1 MSILKELV
9 NALIETA
16 YDRQDDVKQAICS
29 ALLDIGRTKP
39 DVTII
44 QMIEYLQNHPKLNK
58 QHRILLLNTMNK
70 IIELHLDNLS
80 NEMYMSIIQ
89 LSVNEMAMTLEI
101 VPDWQTAAST
111 VLVTSG
117 LRYPEEVALKLL
129 DKMPTAGIPHFFTIQ
144 TLGQLASA
152 NSKIVPLVKRE
163 AVLGRMLPMMG
174 AVKQDNMK
182 WVFATCVGRVCEA
195 VLNYTGDRGEAAKHG
210 ISRSDFSGEVYS
222 AYDILFNVWIN
233 SKESKLRLAIMDA
246 LGHMAALLAT
256 ETLQEQSARLFNGIL
271 GLYRKNQEHYYI
283 TQCLGYVLG
292 AAQDK
297 DIPLD
302 AYLDVLLNTLYL
314 HACQSVDPANHMALK
329 NRNEAW
335 RTCEIISRKYSDRI
349 IAFLLSKIEQPGEKT
364 RLGAMDILRHLINAA
379 DEVLEDK
386 KPMIL
391 NGLKIICQDP
401 SLKVRRALIMVIKS
415 MAHKDYLSL
424 EGGQTMVQFL
434 VQQASLPHDA
444 KEKKESAAKTAD
456 ADNPTCSEL
465 RHIAENMLHLMTTT
479 LPQMTP
485 VFWPFLL
492 EFLVPV
498 QYTEAIGTVCQSLVY
513 IASAKRE
520 NAEEDYT
527 LDYET
532 MVNIPK
538 PHSMLSRLLVLAGV
552 PIKSGDASKEPR
564 GVHVLKLMRALSPN
578 IHEDLVSLWDAVIPK
593 LTTQLTEFYEQGTF
607 SQRGWEDLIMK
618 LLSKSLDELDDEE
631 WLLVLGKE
639 LSDQCLSLYGEL
651 SEEKAVLYKCQGVV
665 LRKTTNKAFLQEQLT
680 AMFNT
685 VRHVRQVEREG
696 LACGYGIS
704 AAAHLDTV
712 LEKLEQISS
721 QDMVRKS
728 TGLFGLSKDKS
739 EADVERIKSTV
750 MLCYG
755 YSSLYAPPSLIPS
768 RIEVTIIRSINPH
781 FNNIKD
787 PAVKQSLI
795 RTIELIGRALH
806 PSHLGDNTFE
816 FTHRSELTRHLLTY
830 VRQESKAI
838 ILTDTRSLCI
848 QALTTLVKLDPP
860 LPAQEQTDI
869 VATVFEYV
877 IALPD
882 THQMT
887 PSKKDTVSSVSVE
900 QLLTEV
906 ISDVN
911 SLLKELLKKKQ
922 NTNNLIELFRSFL
935 LYFYQPHPLKTRA
948 ATLWKGVLTEYLDNL
963 SHSKEPVQSGGT
975 SPSPDES
982 PFSCLPELLGY
993 LVPRATD
1000 PQLSVRSDCLRCI
1013 QLLLLINN
1021 KYMGVNPDLK
1031 DQFLEALSILIGRAE
1046 NEEGLFNLA
1055 SDLGKVLARKLPQS
1069 MVLSFIGVN
1078 IEGLLDS
1085 EIGSAS
1091 GAVVVLN
1098 QTLKIRGQSLLE
1110 PLSQI
1115 VDSLLV
1121 QLGRLPPGQNRTGT
1135 LRCIRTFTTYHL
1147 QPVVTYLLEKS
1158 TELSTELID
1167 TWQCLARET
1176 NLAKPMLDVLMDT
1189 LDRSLPYQEK
1199 NDGGVIRVL
1208 PTPKPR
1214 SVVCVF
1220 SHMFCLDEMEGLVLE
1235 NYPRLFSQLITRIGA
1250 CAIMEAHGGDKS
1262 KGKEV
1267 PTPIRECLATFRS
1280 LLTAASQDNIINL
1293 MDNQFY
1299 WDLLEGGFT
1308 YPEGITELARVFSQH
1323 ASGYVPKTVHVL
1335 NSALSSI
1342 YDPFRIVSTAFFAEL
1357 INQQATGVVEQA
1369 GGEGREI
1376 KKDLVE
1382 QLINSL
1388 LGRLVDSHYT
1398 VRMLCIRG
1406 LGNIASHNQ
1415 RLVQTFSTTVLSAMM
1430 SGMDDKEDPDD
1441 YITMEAMSGLSKII
1455 TKIDE
1460 GHVRPILVNIIL
1472 RIRPCF
1478 EKHLSGV
1485 RMAAFTLFGDLSQFG
1500 DGPSKDPYLE
1510 QIFSNLVT
1518 ILVHMN
1524 EDEKNVVYAC
1534 KQTLCKIGP
1543 LIGNE
1548 EVNQIFQK
1556 HLDPSKHIIYGE
1568 FLDGLTRKM
1577 VTAFP
1582 NKLNFFTLSAT
1593 LFFKS
1598 FYPDIRA
1605 NAALFVGFMLFHIPP
1620 DLQEGISSEQVSEAL
1635 IGLLHDAT
1643 PEVRISCANAI
1654 SLLAN
1659 Y

>member
-16 YDRQDDVKQAICS
+16 YDRQEEAKVAICS

-39 DVTII
+39 DTTII
-44 QMIEYLQNHPKLNK
+44 QTIGYLQDHPKLNK
-58 QHRILLLNTMNK
+58 IHRILLLNTMNK
-70 IIELHLDNLS
+70 VIELHLDNLS
-80 NEMYMSIIQ
+80 KELYLSIIQ
-89 LSVNEMAMTLEI
+89 LGINEMSMTLEI

-111 VLVTSG
+111 ILVTSG

-144 TLGQLASA
+144 ALGQLASA

-182 WVFATCVGRVCEA
+182 WAFASCVGRVCEA
-195 VLNYTGDRGEAAKHG
+195 VLNYTGDKGEAAKHG

-256 ETLQEQSARLFNGIL
+256 ETLIEQSARLFNGIL

-283 TQCLGYVLG
+283 TQCLGYVIS

-302 AYLDVLLNTLYL
+302 IHLEVLLNTLYL
-314 HACQSVDPANHMALK
+314 HACQPIDAVNPMSLK

-335 RTCEIISRKYSDRI
+335 RTCEIISRKNSDRMI
-349 IAFLLSKIEQPGEKT
+349 GFLLSKLEPTGEKT
-364 RLGAMDILRHLINAA
+364 RLGAMDILSHLINSA

-401 SLKVRRALIMVIKS
+401 NLRVRRALVMVIKA
-415 MAHKDYLSL
+415 MAHKDYLGL
-424 EGGQTMVQFL
+424 EGGHTMVQFL
-434 VQQASLPHDA
+434 VQQASLPPDP
-444 KEKKESAAKTAD
+444 KEKKDSTAKSDTD
-456 ADNPTCSEL
+456 TPTNSEL
-465 RHIAENMLHLMTTT
+465 RKISENMLYLMTTT
-479 LPQMTP
+479 LPQMTT

-498 QYTEAIGTVCQSLVY
+498 QFTESIGAVCQTLVY
-513 IASAKRE
+513 MASSKRE
-520 NAEEDYT
+520 NKEEDFD

-538 PHSMLSRLLVLAGV
+538 PHSMFVRLLVLAGV
-552 PIKSGDASKEPR
+552 PIKPIDGPNELR
-564 GVHVLKLMRALSPN
+564 GVHVLKLMKALSPN

-593 LTTQLTEFYEQGTF
+593 LITQLTEFYSQGTF
-607 SQRGWEDLIMK
+607 SQKTWEDLIMK
-618 LLSKSLDELDDEE
+618 LLSKTLDELDDED
-631 WLLVLGKE
+631 WLLLLGKE
-639 LSDQCLSLYGEL
+639 LSEQCISLYAEY
-651 SEEKAVLYKCQGVV
+651 SDEKAILYKCQGVV
-665 LRKTTNKAFLQEQLT
+665 LRKTTNKVFLQEQLT

-685 VRHVRQVEREG
+685 VRHIKQVEREG

-704 AAAHLDTV
+704 AASHLDTI

-728 TGLFGLSKDKS
+728 TGLFGLTKDKS

-755 YSSLYAPPSLIPS
+755 FSSLYAPPALIPS
-768 RIEVTIIRSINPH
+768 RIEVTIIRNINPH

-787 PAVKQSLI
+787 PAVKHSLI
-795 RTIELIGRALH
+795 KTIELIGRALH
-806 PSHLGDNTFE
+806 PSHLGENTCD
-816 FTHRSELTRHLLTY
+816 FTHRMDLIKHLQTY
-830 VRQESKAI
+830 IKQESKSI

-860 LPAQEQTDI
+860 LQAQEQTDI
-869 VATVFEYV
+869 TNTVFEYV

-882 THQMT
+882 TQMMI
-887 PSKKDTVSSVSVE
+887 PSKKDVFTGSID
-900 QLLTEV
+900 QLFN
-906 ISDVN
+906 DVMTDIN
-911 SLLKELLKKKQ
+911 SFLKELLKKKP
-922 NTNNLIELFRSFL
+922 NTDNLIEMFRSFL
-935 LYFYQPHPLKTRA
+935 PYLSQPHPLKMRA
-948 ATLWKGVLTEYLDNL
+948 ASLWKCVLLEYLDNL
-963 SHSKEPVQSGGT
+963 TQSREGRQGGQS
-975 SPSPDES
+975 SPSTDQS

-993 LVPRATD
+993 LVPKATD
-1000 PQLSVRSDCLRCI
+1000 PLLCVRSDCLRSI

-1021 KYMGVNPDLK
+1021 RYMGINPDLK
-1031 DQFLEALSILIGRAE
+1031 DQYIEALSILMGRAD
-1046 NEEGLFNLA
+1046 NEDGLFNLA
-1055 SDLGKVLARKLPQS
+1055 SDLGKVLARKLPDS
-1069 MVLSFIGVN
+1069 MVLSFIGVT
-1078 IEGLLDS
+1078 IEGLMDAEAS
-1085 EIGSAS
+1085 SAS

-1098 QTLKIRGQSLLE
+1098 QTLKVKGQSLLA

-1115 VDSLLV
+1115 LDSLLD
-1121 QLGRLPPGQNRTGT
+1121 QLSKLPPGQNRTGT
-1135 LRCIRTFTTYHL
+1135 LRCIRTYTTYHL
-1147 QPVVTYLLEKS
+1147 QPIVAHLLDRSNQLTQEM
-1158 TELSTELID
+1158 ID
-1167 TWQCLARET
+1167 SWQCLAREPS
-1176 NLAKPMLDVLMDT
+1176 LAKPLLDVLMDT

-1199 NDGGVIRVL
+1199 NEGGVVRVL
-1208 PTPKPR
+1208 STPKPR
-1214 SVVCVF
+1214 AVVCVF
-1220 SHMFCLDEMEGLVLE
+1220 AQLFPLDEMEGLILE
-1235 NYPRLFSQLITRIGA
+1235 HYPRLFSQMITRIGV
-1250 CAIMEAHGGDKS
+1250 CAMIEGQSSEKV
-1262 KGKEV
+1262 KGKD
-1267 PTPIRECLATFRS
+1267 TDSPIQETLNTFRI
-1280 LLTAASQDNIINL
+1280 LLTAASQDTIISL
-1293 MDNQFY
+1293 MDSQSY
-1299 WDLLEGGFT
+1299 WSLLEGGFT
-1308 YPEGITELARVFSQH
+1308 YPEGITELARAFSLH
-1323 ASGYVPKTVHVL
+1323 ASGFIPKTVHVL

-1357 INQQATGVVEQA
+1357 INQQAMGIVQQ
-1369 GGEGREI
+1369 GEEEVI

-1415 RLVQTFSTTVLSAMM
+1415 QLVQTFSTTVLSAMM

-1455 TKIDE
+1455 AKIDE

-1478 EKHLSGV
+1478 EKSLPGV
-1485 RMAAFTLFGDLSQFG
+1485 RTAAFTLFGDLSQFG

-1524 EDEKNVVYAC
+1524 ENEQSVVSAC
-1534 KQTLCKIGP
+1534 KQTLCKVGP

-1548 EVNQIFQK
+1548 DVNQMFQK
-1556 HLDPSKHIIYGE
+1556 HLSSNKQIIYGE
-1568 FLDGLTRKM
+1568 FLDGLTKKLAI
-1577 VTAFP
+1577 AFP

-1598 FYPDIRA
+1598 VWPDVRA
-1605 NAALFVGFMLFHIPP
+1605 NAALFVGFMLYHIPR

-1635 IGLLHDAT
+1635 IGLLHDSI
-1643 PEVRISCANAI
+1643 PEVRVGCAYAI

>member
-16 YDRQDDVKQAICS
+16 YDRQEEVKVAICS

-39 DVTII
+39 DTTII
-44 QMIEYLQNHPKLNK
+44 QTIEYLQNHPKLNK

-70 IIELHLDNLS
+70 VIELQLDVLS
-80 NEMYMSIIQ
+80 KELYMSIIQ
-89 LSVNEMAMTLEI
+89 LGVNEMSMTVEV

-182 WVFATCVGRVCEA
+182 WAFASSVGRICEA
-195 VLNYTGDRGEAAKHG
+195 VLNYTGDKGEAARQG
-210 ISRSDFSGEVYS
+210 ISISDFSGEVYS

-256 ETLQEQSARLFNGIL
+256 ETLQDQSARLFNGIL

-283 TQCLGYVLG
+283 TQCLGYVIS

-297 DIPLD
+297 DIPLEVH
-302 AYLDVLLNTLYL
+302 LEVLLNTLYQ
-314 HACQSVDPANHMALK
+314 HACLPVDATNQMALK
-329 NRNEAW
+329 NRNEVW
-335 RTCEIISRKYSDRI
+335 RTCEIISRKNSDKI
-349 IAFLLSKIEQPGEKT
+349 VGFLLSKLEPPGEKT
-364 RLGAMDILRHLINAA
+364 RVGAMDILRHLINAA

-386 KPMIL
+386 KPVIL

-401 SLKVRRALIMVIKS
+401 SLRVRRVLVMVLKA
-415 MAHKDYLSL
+415 MAHKDYLGL

-434 VQQASLPHDA
+434 VQQVSIPPDT
-444 KEKKESAAKTAD
+444 KEKKEATKQD
-456 ADNPTCSEL
+456 PDNPTSSEL
-465 RHIAENMLHLMTTT
+465 KHISENMLFLMTTT
-479 LPQMTP
+479 LPQMST

-492 EFLVPV
+492 EFILPL
-498 QYTEAIGTVCQSLVY
+498 QYTDGIGAVCQSLTY
-513 IASAKRE
+513 IASSKRE
-520 NAEEDYT
+520 NKEEDFD

-538 PHSMLSRLLVLAGV
+538 PVSMFARLLVLAGV
-552 PIKSGDASKEPR
+552 PTKPCEGPSELR
-564 GVHVLKLMRALSPN
+564 GVHVLKLMKALSPN

-593 LTTQLTEFYEQGTF
+593 LITQLTDFHSQGTF
-607 SQRGWEDLIMK
+607 SQRTWEDLIMK
-618 LLSKSLDELDDEE
+618 LLSKSLDEVDDED
-631 WLLVLGKE
+631 WLLLLGKE
-639 LSDQCLSLYGEL
+639 LSEQCTSLYAEY
-651 SEEKAVLYKCQGVV
+651 SDEKAVLYKCQGVV
-665 LRKTTNKAFLQEQLT
+665 LRKTTNKVFLQGQLT

-685 VRHVRQVEREG
+685 MRHTKQVEREG

-704 AAAHLDTV
+704 AASHLDTV

-755 YSSLYAPPSLIPS
+755 YSSLYAPPALIPS

-787 PAVKQSLI
+787 PAVKHSLI
-795 RTIELIGRALH
+795 KTIELIGRALH
-806 PSHLGDNTFE
+806 PSHLGENTCDFS
-816 FTHRSELTRHLLTY
+816 HRMDLIKHLLTY
-830 VRQESKAI
+830 IRQESKAI

-860 LPAQEQTDI
+860 LLPQEQTDI
-869 VATVFEYV
+869 TTTVFEYV

-882 THQMT
+882 VKLMV
-887 PSKKDTVSSVSVE
+887 PSKKDAPVVGSIE
-900 QLLTEV
+900 QLMNDV
-906 ISDVN
+906 ITDVDN
-911 SLLKELLKKKQ
+911 LLKELLKKKHS
-922 NTNNLIELFRSFL
+922 TDNLIELFRSFL
-935 LYFYQPHPLKTRA
+935 TYLSQPHPLKMRA
-948 ATLWKGVLTEYLDNL
+948 ASLWKCVLLEYLENL
-963 SHSKEPVQSGGT
+963 TQSREARQTGQS
-975 SPSPDES
+975 SPSPDQA
-982 PFSCLPELLGY
+982 PFTCLPELLGY
-993 LVPRATD
+993 LVPKATD
-1000 PQLSVRSDCLRCI
+1000 PLLCVRTDCLRSI

-1021 KYMGVNPDLK
+1021 RYMGINPDLK
-1031 DQFLEALSILIGRAE
+1031 DQYIEALSILMGRAE

-1055 SDLGKVLARKLPQS
+1055 SDLGKVLARKLPDN
-1069 MVLSFIGVN
+1069 MVLSFIGVT
-1078 IEGLLDS
+1078 IEGLMDYEAS
-1085 EIGSAS
+1085 SAS

-1098 QTLKIRGQSLLE
+1098 QTLKVKGQSLLE
-1110 PLSQI
+1110 SLGQI
-1115 VDSLLV
+1115 LDSLLE
-1121 QLGRLPPGQNRTGT
+1121 QLAKLPPGQNRTGT
-1135 LRCIRTFTTYHL
+1135 LRCIRTYTTYHL
-1147 QPVVTYLLEKS
+1147 PPVVAHLLEKS
-1158 TELSTELID
+1158 NQMSQELVE
-1167 TWQCLARET
+1167 TWQCLAKEPS
-1176 NLAKPMLDVLMDT
+1176 LAKPLLDVLMDT

-1199 NDGGVIRVL
+1199 HDGSVVRVL
-1208 PTPKPR
+1208 DTPKPR
-1214 SVVCVF
+1214 AVVCVF
-1220 SHMFCLDEMEGLVLE
+1220 AQLFALDELEGLVLE
-1235 NYPRLFSQLITRIGA
+1235 HYPRLFSQMITRIGV
-1250 CAIMEAHGGDKS
+1250 CAMIEGQSGDKA
-1262 KGKEV
+1262 KPKEGV
-1267 PTPIRECLATFRS
+1267 TLIQECLSAFRI
-1280 LLTAASQDNIINL
+1280 LLTAASQLTLISL
-1293 MDNQFY
+1293 MDTQCC
-1299 WDLLEGGFT
+1299 WGLLEDGFT
-1308 YPEGITELARVFSQH
+1308 YPEGITELARGFSMH
-1323 ASGYVPKTVHVL
+1323 ASGFIPKTVHVL

-1357 INQQATGVVEQA
+1357 INQQAVGVVKQ
-1369 GGEGREI
+1369 GEGEQV

-1415 RLVQTFSTTVLSAMM
+1415 QLVQTFSTTVLSAMM

-1455 TKIDE
+1455 AKIDE

-1478 EKHLSGV
+1478 EKSLPGV
-1485 RMAAFTLFGDLSQFG
+1485 RTAAFILFGDLSQFG

-1510 QIFSNLVT
+1510 QIFSNFVT

-1524 EDEKNVVYAC
+1524 ENEQSVVYAC

-1548 EVNQIFQK
+1548 DINQILQK
-1556 HLDPSKHIIYGE
+1556 HLFPNKPIVYGE
-1568 FLDGLTRKM
+1568 FLDTLTKKM
-1577 VTAFP
+1577 AVAFP

-1598 FYPDIRA
+1598 YWPDVRA
-1605 NAALFVGFMLFHIPP
+1605 NAALLVGFMLYHIPHEMH
-1620 DLQEGISSEQVSEAL
+1620 EGISSEQVSEAL
-1635 IGLLHDAT
+1635 IGLLHDST

>member
-9 NALIETA
+9 KALIETA
-16 YDRQDDVKQAICS
+16 YDRQDNVKQAICS
-29 ALLDIGRTKP
+29 ALLDLGRTKA

-44 QMIEYLQNHPKLNK
+44 QMIEYLQAHPKLNK

-70 IIELHLDNLS
+70 VIELHLDNLS
-80 NEMYMSIIQ
+80 SELYMSIIQ
-89 LSVNEMAMTLEI
+89 LSVNEMATTLEI
-101 VPDWQTAAST
+101 VPDWQTAASA

-182 WVFATCVGRVCEA
+182 WAFATCVGRLCEA

-283 TQCLGYVLG
+283 TQCLGYVIS

-302 AYLDVLLNTLYL
+302 ALLDVLMNTLYL
-314 HACQSVDPANHMALK
+314 HACQPVDPANHMALK

-335 RTCEIISRKYSDRI
+335 RTCEIISRKNSDRI
-349 IAFLLSKIEQPGEKT
+349 IAFLLTKIEQPGEKT

-401 SLKVRRALIMVIKS
+401 SLRVRRALIMVIKS

-424 EGGQTMVQFL
+424 EGGHTMVHFL
-434 VQQASLPHDA
+434 VQQASLPNDP

-456 ADNPTCSEL
+456 ADNPTGSDL
-465 RHIAENMLHLMTTT
+465 REIAENMLHLMTTT
-479 LPQMTP
+479 LPQMTT

-498 QYTEAIGTVCQSLVY
+498 QYTEAIGAVCQSLVY
-513 IASAKRE
+513 IASSKRE
-520 NAEEDYT
+520 NTEEDYI

-538 PHSMLSRLLVLAGV
+538 PHSMLARLLVLAGA
-552 PIKSGDASKEPR
+552 PIKQGEASKEPR

-578 IHEDLVSLWDAVIPK
+578 IHEDLVSLWDAVLPK
-593 LTTQLTEFYEQGTF
+593 LTTQLTEFHAQGTF
-607 SQRGWEDLIMK
+607 SQRAWEDLIMK

-631 WLLVLGKE
+631 WLLLLGKE
-639 LSDQCLSLYGEL
+639 LSEQCMALYAEL

-665 LRKTTNKAFLQEQLT
+665 LRKTTNKVFLQEQLT

-685 VRHVRQVEREG
+685 VRHVKQVEREG

-712 LEKLEQISS
+712 LEKLEQVSS

-728 TGLFGLSKDKS
+728 TGLFGLTKDKS

-755 YSSLYAPPSLIPS
+755 YSSLYAPPALIPS
-768 RIEVTIIRSINPH
+768 RIEVTIMRSINPH

-795 RTIELIGRALH
+795 KTIELIGRALH
-806 PSHLGDNTFE
+806 PSHLGENTCE
-816 FTHRSELTRHLLTY
+816 FSHRSELTKHLLTY
-830 VRQESKAI
+830 VRQESKSI

-860 LPAQEQTDI
+860 LPPHEQTEI
-869 VATVFEYV
+869 VNTVFEFV

-882 THQMT
+882 SQQMT
-887 PSKKDTVSSVSVE
+887 PSKKETVTPGSVE
-900 QLLTEV
+900 QFLTEAMA
-906 ISDVN
+906 DVS
-911 SLLKELLKKKQ
+911 SLLKELLKKRQ
-922 NTNNLIELFRSFL
+922 DTENLIELFRSFL
-935 LYFYQPHPLKTRA
+935 FYLSQGYPLKARA
-948 ATLWKGVLTEYLDNL
+948 ASLWKGVLSEYLENL
-963 SHSKEPVQSGGT
+963 SQTREHRQPGSA
-975 SPSPDES
+975 SPEQS
-982 PFSCLPELLGY
+982 PFLCLPELLGY

-1000 PQLSVRSDCLRCI
+1000 PLLSVRMDCLRSI

-1021 KYMGVNPDLK
+1021 RYMGVNPDLK

-1078 IEGLLDS
+1078 IEGLMDS
-1085 EIGSAS
+1085 EVSCAS

-1098 QTLKIRGQSLLE
+1098 QTLKVRGQSLLE
-1110 PLSQI
+1110 SLSQI
-1115 VDSLLV
+1115 LDSLLD

-1135 LRCIRTFTTYHL
+1135 LRCIRTFTAYHL
-1147 QPVVTYLLEKS
+1147 QPVVSHLLEKS
-1158 TELSTELID
+1158 TELSAELSAELID
-1167 TWQCLARET
+1167 TWQCLARESS
-1176 NLAKPMLDVLMDT
+1176 LAKPLLDVLMDT

-1199 NDGGVIRVL
+1199 NDGGVVRVL
-1208 PTPKPR
+1208 STPKPR
-1214 SVVCVF
+1214 AVVCVF
-1220 SHMFCLDEMEGLVLE
+1220 SHLFPLDEMEGLVLE

-1250 CAIMEAHGGDKS
+1250 CAIMEVQAGEKT
-1262 KGKEV
+1262 KGREIQS
-1267 PTPIRECLATFRS
+1267 PIKECLATFRS
-1280 LLTAASQDNIINL
+1280 LLAAASQDNIISQL
-1293 MDNQFY
+1293 DNH
-1299 WDLLEGGFT
+1299 WSLLEGGFT

-1323 ASGYVPKTVHVL
+1323 APGYVPKTVHVL

-1357 INQQATGVVEQA
+1357 INQQATGVVQQ
-1369 GGEGREI
+1369 GDGEVKR
-1376 KKDLVE
+1376 DLVE

-1406 LGNIASHNQ
+1406 LGNIASHSQ
-1415 RLVQTFSTTVLSAMM
+1415 KLVQTFSTTVLSAMM

-1455 TKIDE
+1455 AKIDE

-1485 RMAAFTLFGDLSQFG
+1485 RTAAFTLFGDLSQFG

-1524 EDEKNVVYAC
+1524 EDEQNVVCAC
-1534 KQTLCKIGP
+1534 KQTLCKVGP

-1548 EVNQIFQK
+1548 EVNQIFQR

-1568 FLDGLTRKM
+1568 FLDGLMKKLA
-1577 VTAFP
+1577 TAFP

-1598 FYPDIRA
+1598 YYPDIRA
-1605 NAALFVGFMLFHIPP
+1605 NAALFVGFMLYHIPP

-1654 SLLAN
+1654 SFLAN